1 MLEVLAGPEARLY
14 LRAYFCVSASSLVV
28 YDYCL
33 TIDDELHRIWRQPI
47 NVAKCLFL
55 VCRYVGLIPL
65 IILTIA
71 HLSLRP
77 DVVYSR
83 HHCMA
88 WNWFQ
93 TVVFHILLLAVEG
106 LQLIKI
112 HALYARHIKTM
123 SAVYLFRT
131 GTFVAVMYT
140 SATTIRL
147 ASYDSSCL
155 VNDIPKQAN
164 YFAAVAMSTQV
175 FLSIMI
181 VGHQTVWENFQK
193 SSWLGTMSR
202 DSVIACS
209 IIVALLAMIITK
221 AEELAHVLPSIF
233 IAILSISGCRMVINV
248 PSSSEKEDY
257 GDGRTIA
264 TGSVKLSTYFESSLD
279 IEPELDLH
287 G

>member
-1 MLEVLAGPEARLY
+1 MLEVLTGLESRLC
-14 LRAYFCVSASSLVV
+14 LRVYFCVSASSLVV
-28 YDYCL
+28 YDYFL
-33 TIDDELHRIWRQPI
+33 TLDDELHRIWHRPI
-47 NVAKCLFL
+47 NAAKFLFV

-71 HLSLRP
+71 HISLQP

-83 HHCMA
+83 QHCMA

-112 HALYARHIKTM
+112 HALYARHVKTM

-140 SATTIRL
+140 SAITIHL
-147 ASYDSSCL
+147 ASYDGSCFI
-155 VNDIPKQAN
+155 NNIPKQTG

-175 FLSIMI
+175 VLSIMI
-181 VGHQTVWENFQK
+181 VAHQTVRENFQK

-202 DSVIACS
+202 DSVITCS
-209 IIVALLAMIITK
+209 IIVVFLAMIITK
-221 AEELAHVLPSIF
+221 AEELAHILPSTF
-233 IAILSISGCRMVINV
+233 IAFLSISGCRMVINV
-248 PSSSEKEDY
+248 PSYSEKDY
-257 GDGRTIA
+257 DEGQTIA

-279 IEPELDLH
+279 FEPELDLH